1 MASGNLEFIKSASGT
16 SVTSLDVTNC
26 FSDTYDVYAIKL
38 DADGYNANSLLT
50 LQLIDNTD
58 TTISTTSYDNAS
70 LNMRTDAAYN
80 ELRTTGDT
88 VLLNRVL
95 GFFDYNN
102 GAREGGS
109 AIIYIFNPY
118 SSSSY
123 TFATC
128 QSSSQFKTGQMTGQ
142 KGIGVLKTTD
152 VITGFHITQDGYTAT
167 YSDINASVF
176 GVR

>member
-1 MASGNLEFIKSASGT
+1 MAGNLEFIKSTSGT
-16 SVTSLDVTNC
+16 SVSSLSVTDC
-26 FSDTYDVYAIKL
+26 FSASYDVYAIKL

-70 LNMRTDAAYN
+70 LLLRTDITYS
-80 ELRTTGDT
+80 ELRATGDN
-88 VLLNRVL
+88 VLFNRVL

-109 AIIYIFNPY
+109 GIIYIFNPY
-118 SSSSY
+118 TADY

-128 QSSSQFKTGQMTGQ
+128 QSSSDYKTGQMTGQ

-152 VITGFHITQDGYTAT
+152 VITGFHITQDVYTAT

-176 GVR
+176 GVK

>member
-1 MASGNLEFIKSASGT
+1 MPVGNLEFIKSASGT
-16 SVTSLDVTNC
+16 SVSSLDVTDC
-26 FSDTYDVYAIKL
+26 FSADYDVYAIKL
-38 DADGYNANSLLT
+38 DADGYNANSFLT

-58 TTISTTSYDNAS
+58 TTISTTSYDNAT
-70 LNMRTDAAYN
+70 LNMRTDSGYN
-80 ELRTTGDT
+80 EYRATGDT

-95 GFFDYNN
+95 GFFSYNN

-109 AIIYIFNPY
+109 GIIYIFNPY
-118 SSSSY
+118 TANY

-128 QSSSQFKTGQMTGQ
+128 QSSSQFEAGEMTGQ

-152 VITGFHITQDGYTAT
+152 VITGFHITQDGFTAT

-176 GVR
+176 GVK

>member
-1 MASGNLEFIKSASGT
+1 MAVGNLEFIKSASGT
-16 SVTSLDVTNC
+16 SITSLSVTDC
-26 FSDTYDVYAIKL
+26 FSASYDVYAIKL

-58 TTISTTSYDNAS
+58 TTISTTSYDNAN
-70 LNMRTDAAYN
+70 LLLRTDTTYN

-88 VLLNRVL
+88 VLFSRVI

-109 AIIYIFNPY
+109 GIIYIFNPY
-118 SSSSY
+118 TADY

-152 VITGFHITQDGYTAT
+152 VITGFHITQDAYTAT

-176 GVR
+176 GVK